1 MSAVLA
7 PVRVTFMVERW
18 TDCWSEMSAL
28 WREHWEEVAINRD
41 AIQLDPDFAQYVELE
56 RTGALHVVVARERG
70 EIVGYHISIVRPHL
84 HYRRSLSAFTDVY
97 FLRASHRQGMT
108 GVRLIK
114 AAEESLRARGVQK
127 MFTGTKLHL
136 DMGPIFERLG
146 WTETE
151 RLFTKVIGKEA

>member
-1 MSAVLA
+1 MI
-7 PVRVTFMVERW
+7 TFMVEP
-18 TDCWSEMSAL
+18 WSKCAPEMSAL
-28 WREHWEEVAINRD
+28 WPLHYEEIAINRD
-41 AIQLDPDFAQYVELE
+41 VIQLDPDLAQYAELE

-97 FLRASHRQGMT
+97 FLRPSHREGMT

-114 AAEESLRARGVQK
+114 AAEASLRARGVQK

-151 RLFTKVIGKEA
+151 RLYTKVISEESA